1 MPGGEGGEGAEA
13 PVEAVGARLGLLA
26 GKELGLRSPGVAQG
40 RLHPNPI
47 GSPSSRRRAGCDIHE
62 AFPGNPGACFGR
74 PWSRRHLPHTSDS
87 GSTCVCPTRPALGW
101 QGCSPRPLRR
111 PPLELLR

>member
-26 GKELGLRSPGVAQG
+26 GKELGLCSPGVAQG

-47 GSPSSRRRAGCDIHE
+47 GSPSSRRRVGCDIHE
-62 AFPGNPGACFGR
+62 AL
-74 PWSRRHLPHTSDS
+74 SRHPRRLLWPSMVQMAS
-87 GSTCVCPTRPALGW
+87 PTHI
-101 QGCSPRPLRR
+101 
-111 PPLELLR
+111 